1 MDPTNWN
8 LFKVKNNN
16 KESKAFENMCY
27 LLFCAELDNRIGLFR
42 YKNQT
47 GIETEPLEKDGE
59 LYGFQ
64 SKYYDNSIN
73 KDDIIDSINKAK
85 RENSALRYFYLYIN
99 KELAESSKI
108 GKKKPAYQEEIEK
121 AASNN
126 GLTLIWRVPSEI
138 ELQLSLPEN
147 RYIYDLFFESIKT
160 EADLIDEIKNH
171 NELML
176 QDIESFINFNG
187 INIKIN
193 RNGII
198 DEICSKLNNKKIL

>member
-16 KESKAFENMCY
+16 KESKAFENMCR

-73 KDDIIDSINKAK
+73 KNDIIDSINKAK
-85 RENSALRYFYLYIN
+85 RENDRLKYFYLYVN
-99 KELAESSKI
+99 KELSESSKKR
-108 GKKKPAYQEEIEK
+108 KKKPASMTAVAWPRPIPFVSRVMQMEPPPMPIFTK
-121 AASNN
+121 SAPASARKRKPSSSTTLPAPT
-126 GLTLIWRVPSEI
+126 LTVSP
-138 ELQLSLPEN
+138 
-147 RYIYDLFFESIKT
+147 
-160 EADLIDEIKNH
+160 
-171 NELML
+171 
-176 QDIESFINFNG
+176 
-187 INIKIN
+187 
-193 RNGII
+193 
-198 DEICSKLNNKKIL
+198 